1 MVFSTKVPRADQK
14 GAQVYS
20 CTHFLAFPVHSS
32 AIFCVALQ
40 RFDALEEKLIR
51 ESGIFGTRPTG
62 AAAEG
67 GLQSDVAPRPSASRV
82 TASSLQPSAAGN
94 LQSHST
100 FNTTT
105 EAQVAALYGPPL

>member
-82 TASSLQPSAAGN
+82 AARSFAGN